1 MEHQTSKP
9 KNNYFCS
16 MDILNFIFRLGVVFA
31 IFGFLWMLVQVGYM
45 FLRAGSKAS
54 IAETYAVKL
63 VRYFFLV
70 DVTFI
75 FCVDT
80 SGGFVDIHN
89 ATIAGLVLLTYF
101 IGKLQNAQLKTQLFS
116 FQAQGNMQFMNQFK
130 PQFNFK
136 AEAVVIGLS
145 IAFFTFFIFFPAYA
159 ENPISNWFFE
169 SIINIEDTP
178 VFGFIF
184 KVIGFFFMLSILMKF
199 VHGFMTLLTGG
210 KLPGGPPNS
219 GASRKKDDDF
229 DDYEEIR

>member
-1 MEHQTSKP
+1 
-9 KNNYFCS
+9 

-31 IFGFLWMLVQVGYM
+31 IFGFLWMLIQAGYM
-45 FLRAGSKAS
+45 LLRAGSKPS
-54 IAETYAVKL
+54 IAETYTVKL

-80 SGGFVDIHN
+80 SGGFVDIQN

-136 AEAVVIGLS
+136 AEAVVIGMS
-145 IAFFTFFIFFPAYA
+145 IGFFTFFIFYPGYA

-178 VFGFIF
+178 IFGFIF

-199 VHGFMTLLTGG
+199 VHGFLTLLTGG
-210 KLPGGPPNS
+210 NLPGGPPNPGSS
-219 GASRKKDDDF
+219 GRKDDDF